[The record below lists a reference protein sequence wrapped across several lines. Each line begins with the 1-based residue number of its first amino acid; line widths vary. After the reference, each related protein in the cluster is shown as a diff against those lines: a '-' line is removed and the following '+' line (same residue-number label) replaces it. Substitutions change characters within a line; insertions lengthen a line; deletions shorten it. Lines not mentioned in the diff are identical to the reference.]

1 MCKSSIKSYVVRNG
15 RLSNGQK
22 KLLETHLPNYKLNL
36 DISPKSENSF
46 LKTATLKLVLEEVI
60 S

>member
-1 MCKSSIKSYVVRNG
+1 MGKSSIKSYVVRNG

-36 DISPKSENSF
+36 DISPKSEKSF
-46 LKTATLKLVLEEVI
+46 FKKLQP
-60 S
+60 